1 MCDRCDV
8 GGRGMGEMGG
18 GMGRWGNGGM
28 GGWENGGMGSEGST
42 VGIAAGDDANVLF
55 AKCSP
60 AIISVKCSL

>member
-1 MCDRCDV
+1 
-8 GGRGMGEMGG
+8 
-18 GMGRWGNGGM
+18 MGRWGNGEM
-28 GGWENGGMGSEGST
+28 GGWGDGKMGEWVRRE